1 MKHYSVIQLY
11 TFVILLLAGAAS
23 SKAALPKD
31 DNTSPYFES
40 AAVRDSF
47 MNCKKPIW
55 TNNWDD
61 LPTNQPNANYVQFE
75 NNEKYGNMKFRRL
88 RNRHALTGDSC
99 TVNKLI
105 GVVGVGSWTKNL
117 GALTDDTLNNY
128 TEINAIVKAGVTVDP
143 VVSVRDQE
151 NYYSKGTLAGYAIV
165 AGSGSSVL
173 TLDII
178 KTYSIGFYRDGKL
191 QGVKAVRE
199 GQDGSGVTLKLIQIP
214 GSEDV
219 CAMLTAESDWL
230 FDEISLD
237 RSGGV
242 QAGVAD
248 LMKIKYAFV
257 GESTEFTITDGG
269 IANYNSYHDNQNTVS
284 LKEMKGWNPVLLGI
298 PFAFTSS
305 EARKMTDDDLDNYA
319 AITPVLDIGYQ
330 GGAKFMMQNDKDAK
344 AEVFPAGVEAGF
356 KYKMGA
362 ALALKAGAWVNLILY
377 DHNGKKVQDE
387 TISAEVLNLTLV
399 QAGDGTVSIKSKVPF
414 SGCEI
419 KFLTVLGVD
428 LGAMGIHYGFVK
440 LAPDV
445 SHHCRIEPSMN
456 SNLCS
461 SQSSYSL
468 RSNPEISVTW
478 KLTGAWDLQGNDILS
493 TTPVKVTSEGE
504 VTHLSDG
511 KYTFTATAQDG
522 CTDETTL
529 TIGQFGD
536 ASDCGKPIVNGMDNG
551 TYKLTDDIHGTSGS
565 LLSISDLQNPENIL
579 STDYNSYASYVSGL
593 NLADNLCIIGVH
605 RTDGLI
611 YDATDRHDGES
622 EEDAV
627 NRAKPKRVGF
637 VVEANATVLNLHA
650 LQFFQIRCYHNGK
663 EVYRHLIDENNAIG
677 ADVAGADKLQK
688 VRYSIEIPAMDDDGN
703 QLQVDEIM
711 LWNSGVL
718 NLGGSELRIY
728 YAFIEDAEDE
738 CASPIACSSYV
749 MSYKNS
755 HTIINANATQ
765 FGGAVNV
772 ATVDDNLG
780 HLVDGDLNTYMAVAN
795 TVSVGVGQTFAVYMG
810 RTADYHNQLGIVI
823 DNKTFL
829 AAVNVGDWLTIETYN
844 DGVATGDKFTDWN
857 VISAN
862 VAGYGD
868 KNILFLQPKY
878 AYDEVRMTIGK
889 VVGALDVQKFYGLVL
904 RGDVDNDGIPDCQ
917 DPSSCTASV
926 KDIKINEVCAGDDI
940 TVTATGNT
948 GNKYYLYF
956 EDKDAGNKGVVELV
970 STSSTTDNI
979 NYTYST
985 KKSGEYQ
992 LTIFDGSGT
1001 PLTSLLYKVHPLVTR
1016 WLTTA
1021 SNNEWNKWDNWS
1033 NGSPYCC
1040 TNAIIS
1046 SDAKNFP
1053 VLGTVENPRDYC
1065 CKDIYFEPHAAV
1077 ENIPSLN
1084 YRKAWVEMTFNANKY
1099 YNLSM
1104 PLKGVVTGDM
1114 FIPTDTTIA
1123 KYFEELTADNW
1134 AENRFNPSIYQRLWA
1149 CAAPGKITTSDSKG
1163 NVSLIDETLSVMNTQ
1178 WSHNFNAVAKSY
1190 GLGEGFALWVDN
1202 GTLAANQTFRIR
1214 LPKSHTTYHY
1224 YNDYD
1229 QSEIGS
1235 EEITRNAD
1243 TLNRFIYE
1251 TDNANNKTDVYTYP
1265 SGSETVT
1272 ENRTV
1277 YDGLDEY
1284 QITLKADNAT
1294 QTFLMGNPFMSH
1306 LNITKFLEANTNV
1319 ASIQL
1324 QDENGE
1330 NEQTATLTNGTLTS
1344 TGNLKEIA
1352 PMQSFFV
1359 TLTGDAATEATLLL
1373 TKDMIGGTANP
1384 GNTSDSDA
1392 SSDTQANQAKGIKV
1406 SVESLKEQASSTAL
1420 LLTSDESKNQKHPT
1434 VVPSL
1439 LDNEIKAKVKVF
1451 GIQEAQACDILPLA
1465 EATPLGIYLDKQD
1478 SIRLTFQPQGNID
1491 IDAYRFVDQLTHE
1504 EWSLSAPILLTQ
1516 AESSIGRYVI
1526 KNINTTNI
1534 NMATTDPTQDVII
1547 IKNGSQA
1554 IVRSKTQTL
1563 HSVEVISAD
1572 GRIMNKIAADA
1583 HDVTVPLSTG
1593 MQILHIT
1600 LQNHQTISYK
1610 LANNS

>member
-1 MKHYSVIQLY
+1 
-11 TFVILLLAGAAS
+11 
-23 SKAALPKD
+23 
-31 DNTSPYFES
+31 
-40 AAVRDSF
+40 
-47 MNCKKPIW
+47 
-55 TNNWDD
+55 
-61 LPTNQPNANYVQFE
+61 
-75 NNEKYGNMKFRRL
+75 
-88 RNRHALTGDSC
+88 
-99 TVNKLI
+99 
-105 GVVGVGSWTKNL
+105 
-117 GALTDDTLNNY
+117 
-128 TEINAIVKAGVTVDP
+128 
-143 VVSVRDQE
+143 
-151 NYYSKGTLAGYAIV
+151 
-165 AGSGSSVL
+165 
-173 TLDII
+173 
-178 KTYSIGFYRDGKL
+178 
-191 QGVKAVRE
+191 
-199 GQDGSGVTLKLIQIP
+199 
-214 GSEDV
+214 
-219 CAMLTAESDWL
+219 
-230 FDEISLD
+230 
-237 RSGGV
+237 
-242 QAGVAD
+242 
-248 LMKIKYAFV
+248 
-257 GESTEFTITDGG
+257 
-269 IANYNSYHDNQNTVS
+269 
-284 LKEMKGWNPVLLGI
+284 MKGWNPALLGI
-298 PFAFTSS
+298 PFNMDKNNI
-305 EARKMTDDDLDNYA
+305 RNMTDDDLDNYGV
-319 AITPVLDIGYQ
+319 ITPILSIGYQ
-330 GGAKFMMQNDKDAK
+330 GGARFIMKNDVNPD
-344 AEVFPAGVEAGF
+344 AEVFSAGMEAGF

-362 ALALKAGAWVNLILY
+362 ALALKAGGWIEMILY

-387 TISAEVLNLTLV
+387 TVSAEVLNLSLV
-399 QAGDGTVSIKSKVPF
+399 QVGDGTMSIKAKVPF

-419 KFLTVLGVD
+419 KFLTVIGAD

-445 SHHCRIEPSMN
+445 SHHCAIEPSMSTN
-456 SNLCS
+456 ICE
-461 SQSSYSL
+461 SQTTFSL

-478 KLTGAWDLQGNDILS
+478 KLTSAYDLEGNDILAS
-493 TTPVKVTSEGE
+493 TNVKVNTDGE
-504 VTHLSDG
+504 VTNLSPG
-511 KYTFTATAQDG
+511 KYTFTATAADG
-522 CTDETTL
+522 CTDQTTL
-529 TIGQFGD
+529 TVGDFGTATSCGQ
-536 ASDCGKPIVNGMDNG
+536 PIVNDNG
-551 TYKLTDDIHGTSGS
+551 MGHLVLTDDLHDSSGS
-565 LLSISDLQNPENIL
+565 LLSVSDLKNPENIL
-579 STDYNSYASYVSGL
+579 TKDYSTYAEYISGL

-622 EEDAV
+622 AEDAV
-627 NRAKPKRVGF
+627 ARAKAKRIGF
-637 VVEANATVLNLHA
+637 VVEANAKVLNVSA
-650 LQFFQIRCYHNGK
+650 LQFLQIRCYHNGE
-663 EVYRHLIDENNAIG
+663 EVYRHLIDENNAVN
-677 ADVAGADKLQK
+677 ADVAGSDKLQK
-688 VRYSIEIPAMDDDGN
+688 IRYSIEVPAYDAKGN
-703 QLQVDEIM
+703 PTQVDEFM
-711 LWNSGVL
+711 LWTSGVL

-728 YAFIEDAEDE
+728 YSFIENADDE
-738 CASPIACSSYV
+738 CSSPLACSSYIL
-749 MSYKNS
+749 SYKNS
-755 HTIINANATQ
+755 HTTINANATQ
-765 FGGAVNV
+765 FGGAINV

-780 HLVDGDLNTYMAVAN
+780 HLVDGDLNTYMSVAN
-795 TVSVGVGQTFAVYMG
+795 TVSVGVGQTFAVNMG
-810 RTADYHNQLGIVI
+810 RTVDYHNQLGIVI

-829 AAVNVGDWLTIETYN
+829 AAVNVGNWLTIKTYR
-844 DGVATGDKFTDWN
+844 DGVETGDEYTDWN

-868 KNILFLQPKY
+868 KNILFIQPKL
-878 AYDEVRMTIGK
+878 AYDEIRLTIGK
-889 VVGALDVQKFYGLVL
+889 VVGALDVQKFYGIVL

-917 DPSSCTASV
+917 DPNSCTLGVTKV
-926 KDIKINEVCAGDDI
+926 KVNEVCAGDDI
-940 TVTATGNT
+940 QITATGNP
-948 GNKYYLYF
+948 GVLYYLYF
-956 EDKDAGNKGVVELV
+956 EDKTAGTNGMEKL
-970 STSSTTDNI
+970 TSSSDTENNI
-979 NYTYST
+979 TYHYTT
-985 KKSGEYQ
+985 KKAGEYQ
-992 LTIFDGSGT
+992 VTFYDGSGT
-1001 PLTSLLYKVHPLVTR
+1001 PLYACIYKVHPLQTR
-1016 WLTTA
+1016 WLQTA
-1021 SNNEWNKWDNWS
+1021 STNEWNKWDNWS

-1084 YRKAWVEMTFNANKY
+1084 YRKAWVDMTFNANKY

-1104 PLKGVVTGDM
+1104 PLNGVVTGDM
-1114 FIPTDTTIA
+1114 FIPTDTTTA
-1123 KYFEELTADNW
+1123 QYFEDLTTDNW

-1149 CAAPGKITTSDSKG
+1149 YAAPGKITTSDSKG
-1163 NVSLIDETLSVMNTQ
+1163 NMSLIDETLSVMNTQ

-1202 GTLAANQTFRIR
+1202 GTLAANNTFRIR
-1214 LPKSHTTYHY
+1214 LPKLHSTYHY

-1265 SGSETVT
+1265 SGNETVT

-1306 LNITKFLEANTNV
+1306 LNITKFLEANINV
-1319 ASIQL
+1319 KSIQL

-1359 TLTGDAATEATLLL
+1359 TLTGDAETEATLLL
-1373 TKDMIGGTANP
+1373 TKDMIGGTANL
-1384 GNTSDSDA
+1384 GNTSDNDA

-1420 LLTSDESKNQKHPT
+1420 LLTSDESKSQKHPT

-1439 LDNEIKAKVKVF
+1439 LDNETKAKVKVF

-1491 IDAYRFVDQLTHE
+1491 IDAYRLVDQLTHE

-1534 NMATTDPTQDVII
+1534 SMATTDPTRDVII

-1583 HDVTVPLSTG
+1583 HELTVPLSTG

-1600 LQNHQTISYK
+1600 LQNHQALSYK
-1610 LANNS
+1610 LANNP